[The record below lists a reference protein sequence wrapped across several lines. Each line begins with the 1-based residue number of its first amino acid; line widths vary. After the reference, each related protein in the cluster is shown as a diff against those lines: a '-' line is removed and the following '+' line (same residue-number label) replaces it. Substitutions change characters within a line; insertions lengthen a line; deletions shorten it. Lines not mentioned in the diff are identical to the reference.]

1 MGYFQILGKCHICYK
16 FIERMIDA
24 LSTIYLLQICGK
36 MIEVLFFICNSLIL
50 FLKSNNLVTPSQ

>member
-36 MIEVLFFICNSLIL
+36 MIEDSIFYLQLFNFVPQ
-50 FLKSNNLVTPSQ
+50 K